1 MRTHETKMRGS
12 TEPSDL
18 IIRPLTVEDAAAVS
32 GLLRAQSP
40 EYARFF
46 YAFSFDADDIA
57 RMLAGRGADVYMGLL
72 RGDELAGFFMLR
84 GWNEG
89 YEVPALGTFI
99 AEKHRGLGLMRLTVE
114 LTKVICKMRGVSRVM
129 YKSHPDNAPAK
140 KAAAMGFTQGGVD
153 AATGNLVFYLD
164 I

>member
-1 MRTHETKMRGS
+1 MDVTDTSGAADET
-12 TEPSDL
+12 DL
-18 IIRPLTVEDAAAVS
+18 VIRPLGVEDARAVS
-32 GLLRAQSP
+32 ELLQAQRP

-57 RMLAGRGADVYMGLL
+57 RMLAGRGKDVYMGLL
-72 RGDELAGFFMLR
+72 LQDELAGFFMLR

-89 YEVPALGTFI
+89 YEVPALGAFI
-99 AEKHRGLGLMRLTVE
+99 AEKYRGRGLMRLTVE
-114 LTKVICKMRGVSRVM
+114 LTKVICKLRGASRVM

-153 AATGNLVFYLD
+153 PATGNLIFYLD
-164 I
+164 V